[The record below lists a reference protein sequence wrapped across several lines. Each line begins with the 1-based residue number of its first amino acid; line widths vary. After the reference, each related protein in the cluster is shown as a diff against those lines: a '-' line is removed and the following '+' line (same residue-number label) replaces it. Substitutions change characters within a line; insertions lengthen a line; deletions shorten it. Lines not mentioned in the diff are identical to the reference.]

1 MYCPNPVAF
10 TVFGHEIYWYGV
22 FMSLSVILAVVLAY
36 LEARKKGID
45 LDTML
50 DYALLTVPVAIVFAR
65 LYYVVFEWEQY
76 ADNPISVLY
85 IWQGGIGIYGGVIF
99 AFLSGLIMCR
109 ICKLDYLKMCDLA
122 SLGFLIGQGIG
133 RWGNFFNQ
141 EAFGGNTDLPW
152 GMTGDIIA
160 AGTNGTGSVQ
170 ISFICEGITL
180 HEFLEDVGRPDAK
193 KVTYYG
199 DVITFKGAEK
209 YHTPMSCTIE
219 GDLLKSDDVL
229 IGWVCN
235 KKDVLF
241 DSDTYV
247 GVFAGATIIDVVSNC
262 SVSKIVIE

>member
-1 MYCPNPVAF
+1 M
-10 TVFGHEIYWYGV
+10 
-22 FMSLSVILAVVLAY
+22 
-36 LEARKKGID
+36 KK
-45 LDTML
+45 
-50 DYALLTVPVAIVFAR
+50 V
-65 LYYVVFEWEQY
+65 
-76 ADNPISVLY
+76 ISVLLLIALLSTMLFSCTSKTPDVVASEEAAAINLETMTWTLEVEGADVTEY
-85 IWQGGIGIYGGVIF
+85 TRADGEKHELSKVYGSVMK
-99 AFLSGLIMCR
+99 AN
-109 ICKLDYLKMCDLA
+109 D
-122 SLGFLIGQGIG
+122 Q
-133 RWGNFFNQ
+133 
-141 EAFGGNTDLPW
+141 
-152 GMTGDIIA
+152 

-170 ISFICEGITL
+170 ISFICEGITIR
-180 HEFLEDVGRPDAK
+180 EFLEDVGRPDAT

-247 GVFAGATIIDVVSNC
+247 GVFASATVLDVVSNC